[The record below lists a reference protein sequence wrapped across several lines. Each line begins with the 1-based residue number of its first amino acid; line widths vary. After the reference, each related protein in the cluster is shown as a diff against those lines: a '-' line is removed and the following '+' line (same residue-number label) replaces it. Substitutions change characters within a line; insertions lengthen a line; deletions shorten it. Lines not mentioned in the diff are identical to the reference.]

1 MAAGLL
7 VLAAWV
13 ALERRTAE
21 PLAHIPTLTRP
32 PVLMTNIAT
41 LLTGFGMFG
50 SFILIPQL
58 AEAPASSGYGFG
70 ASATHAGLLMV
81 PGSLTMLLA
90 GPFSG
95 VLGNRFGSK
104 VPLAVGGLVSAAG
117 LLLLALAHGSQAE
130 VLIFAIVMFTGIGLA
145 FAAMPNLIVD
155 AVPQHQTGEA
165 TGFNALVR
173 SVGSSLGSQVSA
185 SILAGSIV
193 AGGLPSDGSFKTAF
207 GLSAAVAFV
216 AAAMALL
223 IPIPR
228 GPVGEHLSAAQ
239 ELGAAAPLGE
249 PAYGL
254 ER

>member
-1 MAAGLL
+1 
-7 VLAAWV
+7 
-13 ALERRTAE
+13 
-21 PLAHIPTLTRP
+21 
-32 PVLMTNIAT
+32 
-41 LLTGFGMFG
+41 MFG

-58 AEAPASSGYGFG
+58 AEAPTSTGYGFG
-70 ASATHAGLLMV
+70 ASATQAGLLMV

-104 VPLAVGGLVSAAG
+104 VPLAVGGLVSAVG
-117 LLLLALAHGSQAE
+117 LLLLGVAHGSQAE

-193 AGGLPSDGSFKTAF
+193 AGGLPSDGSFQTAF
-207 GLSAAVAFV
+207 SLSAAVAFV

-228 GPVGEHLSAAQ
+228 GQVGEHLSAAQ
-239 ELGAAAPLGE
+239 ELGVAAPLGE

>member
-1 MAAGLL
+1 M
-7 VLAAWV
+7 
-13 ALERRTAE
+13 
-21 PLAHIPTLTRP
+21 
-32 PVLMTNIAT
+32 
-41 LLTGFGMFG
+41 
-50 SFILIPQL
+50 
-58 AEAPASSGYGFG
+58 
-70 ASATHAGLLMV
+70 
-81 PGSLTMLLA
+81 TMLLA

-104 VPLAVGGLVSAAG
+104 VPLAIGAMVTAAG
-117 LLLLALAHGSQAE
+117 LLLLSVAHSSQVE
-130 VLIFAIVMFTGIGLA
+130 VVIFAVVMFGGIGLA

-193 AGGLPSDGSFKTAF
+193 AQGGLPSESSFQTAF
-207 GLSAAVAFV
+207 AISAGVALV
-216 AAAMALL
+216 AGAMALL

-228 GPVGEHLSAAQ
+228 GQVGQHLTAAE
-239 ELGAAAPLGE
+239 ELGVAAPLGE

>member
-1 MAAGLL
+1 
-7 VLAAWV
+7 
-13 ALERRTAE
+13 
-21 PLAHIPTLTRP
+21 
-32 PVLMTNIAT
+32 
-41 LLTGFGMFG
+41 MFG

-81 PGSLTMLLA
+81 PGSITMLVA

-95 VLGNRFGSK
+95 VLGDRYGSK
-104 VPLAVGGLVSAAG
+104 IPLAVGGLVSAIG
-117 LLLLALAHGSQAE
+117 LLLLGLAHGSQAE
-130 VLIFAIVMFTGIGLA
+130 VLLFAIVMFTGIGLA

-193 AGGLPSDGSFKTAF
+193 AGGLPSDDSFTTAF
-207 GLSAAVAFV
+207 VLSAVVALI
-216 AAAMALL
+216 AAGMALL
-223 IPIPR
+223 IPISR
-228 GPVGEHLSAAQ
+228 NRVGEHLSAAE
-239 ELGAAAPLGE
+239 ELGAAAPLGD